1 MNNFSS
7 YCGLTD
13 LRMRA
18 SDTDL
23 PVPFSSIMVLQK
35 GGVLNLRFLS
45 FDRLIILLHLIKIRQ
60 YDKKDFVDVL
70 IILEH
75 LINIRPNHKKILLN
89 FQERRKSIDVS
100 ASKLENVETP
110 IFTPFYNCFLEWER
124 NIFFST
130 EANKKLIN
138 IIFLLI
144 ISCTNCIH
152 TYSALAQTSTLGS
165 FFF

>member
-1 MNNFSS
+1 MSKQKQIFSTKYVLNLYFSCNSMNNLSS

-35 GGVLNLRFLS
+35 GVVLNLRFLS
-45 FDRLIILLHLIKIRQ
+45 FDRLIILLHLIMIRQ
-60 YDKKDFVDVL
+60 NDKKDFVDVL

-124 NIFFST
+124 NIFFFLQ
-130 EANKKLIN
+130 KLIK
-138 IIFLLI
+138 
-144 ISCTNCIH
+144 S
-152 TYSALAQTSTLGS
+152 
-165 FFF
+165 